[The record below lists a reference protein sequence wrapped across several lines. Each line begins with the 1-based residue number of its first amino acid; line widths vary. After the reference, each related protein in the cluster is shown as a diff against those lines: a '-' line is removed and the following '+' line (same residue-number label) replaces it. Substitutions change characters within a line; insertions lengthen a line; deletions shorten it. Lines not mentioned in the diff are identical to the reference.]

1 MAINYSQHDWATGET
16 ITEGLLDNM
25 ESGIKAACDAIDDA
39 DGIIFMTE
47 TEMTNLIAE
56 T

>member
-25 ESGIKAACDAIDDA
+25 EEGIKAACDAIDDA
-39 DGIIFMTE
+39 DGAVLMTASE
-47 TEMTNLIAE
+47 VEEIVKE
-56 T
+56 S